1 MEISPSLID
10 FLAKAGA
17 VVVGLSGLIGLLV
30 KIRRKTELDRIREQ
44 LDVIERLPTEDARTG
59 RALTHVF
66 ERLEKFQNDQ
76 FAKSRDVSGAA
87 IGLVIVALFGVA
99 GVWLLSLGGWWN
111 VGQIVA
117 VPLALFGLIGFV
129 MSIVP
134 RVRDENG
141 NVVAGRKHSNDAEDK
156 EDNDAPTVDR
166 P

>member
-1 MEISPSLID
+1 MEISPNLID

-17 VVVGLSGLIGLLV
+17 VLVGLSGLLGLLV
-30 KIRRKTELDRIREQ
+30 KIRRKTDLDRIREQ
-44 LDVIERLPTEDARTG
+44 LDVIDRLPAEDTRTKS
-59 RALTHVF
+59 ALTHVY
-66 ERLEKFQNDQ
+66 ERLEKFQSDQ

-87 IGLVIVALFGVA
+87 IGLVIVALFGAA

-111 VGQIVA
+111 AGQVVT
-117 VPLALFGLIGFV
+117 VPLVIFGLIGFI

-141 NVVAGRKHSNDAEDK
+141 NVVTVPKQSSDADNREDQ
-156 EDNDAPTVDR
+156 DAPGS

>member
-1 MEISPSLID
+1 MEISPNLID

-17 VVVGLSGLIGLLV
+17 VLVGLSGLIGLLV

-44 LDVIERLPTEDARTG
+44 LDVIDRLPAEDTRTE
-59 RALTHVF
+59 RALTHVY

-87 IGLVIVALFGVA
+87 IGLVIVALFGAA
-99 GVWLLSLGGWWN
+99 GVWLLSFGGWWN
-111 VGQIVA
+111 AGQVVT
-117 VPLALFGLIGFV
+117 VPLAIFGLIGFI

-141 NVVAGRKHSNDAEDK
+141 NVV
-156 EDNDAPTVDR
+156 TV
-166 P
+166 PK